1 MHLKNKDII
10 CEKQSGFSPGHSTG
24 TALLYRKNLP
34 IMNTLCDW
42 LSETM
47 MISAGDSFF
56 RTVISIVFIV
66 LYCPDHL
73 TREVAT
79 LCVLRQRPS
88 LASPGLINWKNE
100 HRMCEFPKGGGG
112 GGGWKFFI
120 YGASEI
126 LWGLAKTFLSLRSLK
141 R

>member
-1 MHLKNKDII
+1 MCERINLHLKNKDII

-42 LSETM
+42 LSDTM
-47 MISAGDSFF
+47 MISVCDSFF

-73 TREVAT
+73 SREAVYIVRWRPFVFVCCANGHHWR
-79 LCVLRQRPS
+79 RQ
-88 LASPGLINWKNE
+88 G
-100 HRMCEFPKGGGG
+100 
-112 GGGWKFFI
+112 
-120 YGASEI
+120 Y
-126 LWGLAKTFLSLRSLK
+126 
-141 R
+141 